1 MDGLSQADLKEI
13 EKLYKA
19 GVHLGH
25 KKNRLHPKARK
36 YVYRMEQ
43 GVSIID
49 LTMTLTQIAAAKKYL
64 AQAAK
69 DGKVMLVVAT
79 KKVANHTANE
89 LCEKYQ
95 IPYISTKWLSG
106 LLTNFQTIIKN
117 VKNLNRLKDE
127 REKGEWESFVK
138 HERVKLDKKVSK
150 LEKFYKGL
158 VTLEKKPDLLLLI
171 DAKKEKNA
179 LIEAT
184 QSGTPTV
191 AIADTNANPD
201 LVNFP
206 VVANDD
212 SPAAVEYVVT
222 ELIEAYAKNI
232 PKIKT
237 EKVKEKTDSVSS

>member
-1 MDGLSQADLKEI
+1 MSAITPADLKEI

-36 YVYRMEQ
+36 YVYKMEQ

-49 LTMTLTQIAAAKKYL
+49 LTQTVTQIDVAKKYL

-69 DGKVMLVVAT
+69 EGKVLLVVAT
-79 KKVANHTANE
+79 KKIANQTTNE
-89 LCEKYQ
+89 LCEKYE

-117 VKNLNRLKDE
+117 VKKLNTLKDDK
-127 REKGEWESFVK
+127 EKGVWENYVK
-138 HERVKLDKKVSK
+138 HERAMLDKKVNR
-150 LEKFYKGL
+150 LEKFYRGL
-158 VTLEKKPDLLLLI
+158 SKLEKKPDVLFI
-171 DAKKEKNA
+171 VDAKKEKNA
-179 LIEAT
+179 LTEAR
-184 QSGTPTV
+184 QCAIPTV

-201 LVNFP
+201 LVDFP

-212 SPAAVEYVVT
+212 SPASLVYVVT

-232 PKIKT
+232 VKIK
-237 EKVKEKTDSVSS
+237 EQKEK